1 MRGLRLGL
9 WSLLVLL
16 LMWLPLASSAGPGSG
31 VLRAVKPVSNAGA
44 AHAMDPL
51 SKANRLPAS
60 LERTVRAFKQEVGAR
75 GFEVARGYWTLWGA
89 EDCRYAI
96 QSVGI
101 CYGNNPTAP
110 YVIAVVPPWSDE
122 YVEQRFQHVL
132 MQPRRN
138 MVANY
143 RLGEREALV
152 VMAQMPPSARY
163 FGVHTNVFSR
173 KIEFNPEDP
182 VYEELASIDPDF
194 PALRGL
200 LFVESPDPE
209 RMLMVASIGD
219 SINNVVMQEQS
230 GDSPWSEQRFFIVT
244 ADHDLAEELTEAL
257 VEGGVDA
264 DHVLVEPVARDL
276 VHLGYGAEADDLITY
291 MRYALP
297 DDPAA
302 GAAWRARLPV
312 TVLRV
317 RDKAK
322 SEALDPFAI
331 PEYVSKEG
339 NYNQDEWALLGKLA
353 ALEIKVRQYWEQDST
368 EAPTKIFLSAYKD
381 LDLVGQHC
389 LGYGSPLGDDRGPMN
404 CLGDNQDTDY
414 QLGQSM
420 NLDDGQ
426 VIAVLGTLATETD
439 NATYVS
445 LSVNRYPVLVGVAN
459 LDDTDLK
466 GSAARFQDTAGGID
480 VLGDDAH
487 KFYVYYIARDC
498 TGLEDC
504 LEISR
509 RQVARGET
517 IKLMQR
523 NYVKPGSSVGPD
535 PRRMLN
541 PIAVV
546 LNGNERP

>member
-1 MRGLRLGL
+1 MNN
-9 WSLLVLL
+9 WSLVRRSMLGVLL
-16 LMWLPLASSAGPGSG
+16 MSWALANAAGAGSAPIRATGPGSA
-31 VLRAVKPVSNAGA
+31 VAATRAV
-44 AHAMDPL
+44 DPM
-51 SKANRLPAS
+51 SKVNPLPAP
-60 LERTVRAFKQEVGAR
+60 LERTVQAFRAEVGSR

-89 EDCRYAI
+89 EQCKYAI
-96 QSVGI
+96 QTVGL

-110 YVIAVVPPWSDE
+110 YVVAIVPQWFDE
-122 YVEQRFQHVL
+122 YFDQRFQHAL

-138 MVANY
+138 MIGTY

-163 FGVHTNVFSR
+163 FGVHTNVYSR
-173 KIEFNPEDP
+173 KDELNEDDP
-182 VYEELASIDPDF
+182 IYSRLYDIDPDF
-194 PALRGL
+194 PALRGV
-200 LFVESPDPE
+200 LFVTTPDPE

-219 SINNVVMQEQS
+219 SLNNVVIQNKGSE
-230 GDSPWSEQRFFIVT
+230 SPWSQQRFFIIT
-244 ADHDLAEELTEAL
+244 ADRDLAEDMTDAL
-257 VEGGVDA
+257 EQAGVDP

-276 VHLGYGAEADDLITY
+276 VRLGYGAEADDFITY

-297 DDPAA
+297 DEPAE
-302 GAAWRARLPV
+302 GDAWRARLPA

-317 RDKAK
+317 RDTEGSQAV
-322 SEALDPFAI
+322 EAFDI
-331 PEYVSKEG
+331 PEYVSKEN
-339 NYNQDEWALLGKLA
+339 NYSEDERLLFGKLA
-353 ALEIKVRQYWEQDST
+353 ALEAQIRNYWQQDPT
-368 EAPTKIFLSAYKD
+368 EAPTKIFLSAYEQ

-389 LGYGSPLGDDRGPMN
+389 LGYGSPLGDDRGPMD

-420 NLDDGQ
+420 NLDEGQ

-445 LSVNRYPVLVGVAN
+445 LSVNRFPALVGVAN
-459 LDDTDLK
+459 LDDTDLV
-466 GSAARFQDTAGGID
+466 GSAARFQAAAGVN

-498 TGLEDC
+498 SGLQDC
-504 LEISR
+504 LELSR
-509 RQVARGET
+509 RQVSRGET

-523 NYVKPGSSVGPD
+523 NYVKPGSTVGPD
-535 PRRMLN
+535 PARMLN
-541 PIAVV
+541 PIAIV

>member
-1 MRGLRLGL
+1 M
-9 WSLLVLL
+9 
-16 LMWLPLASSAGPGSG
+16 
-31 VLRAVKPVSNAGA
+31 
-44 AHAMDPL
+44 
-51 SKANRLPAS
+51 SKVNPLPAP
-60 LERTVRAFKQEVGAR
+60 LEHTVQAFRAEVGSR

-89 EDCRYAI
+89 EECKYAI
-96 QSVGI
+96 QTVGL

-110 YVIAVVPPWSDE
+110 YVIGIVPQWSDE
-122 YVEQRFQHVL
+122 YFDQRFQHAL

-138 MVANY
+138 MIGTY

-163 FGVHTNVFSR
+163 FGVHTNVYSR
-173 KIEFNPEDP
+173 KDELNENDP
-182 VYEELASIDPDF
+182 IYSDLYDIDPDF
-194 PALRGL
+194 PALRGV
-200 LFVESPDPE
+200 LFVTTPDPE

-219 SINNVVMQEQS
+219 SLNNVVIQNKNGE
-230 GDSPWSEQRFFIVT
+230 SPWSQQRFFIIT
-244 ADHDLAEELTEAL
+244 ADRDLAEEMTDAL
-257 VEGGVDA
+257 EQAGVDP

-276 VHLGYGAEADDLITY
+276 VTLGYGAEADDLITY

-302 GAAWRARLPV
+302 GDAWRATLPA

-317 RDKAK
+317 RDKDS
-322 SEALDPFAI
+322 SEAVDAFDI
-331 PEYVSKEG
+331 PEYVSKEN
-339 NYNQDEWALLGKLA
+339 NYSQDERLLVGRLA
-353 ALEIKVRQYWEQDST
+353 ALEAQVRDYWGQDST
-368 EAPTKIFLSAYKD
+368 EAPTKIFLSAYKQ

-389 LGYGSPLGDDRGPMN
+389 LGYGSPLGDDRGPMD

-420 NLDDGQ
+420 TLDNGE

-445 LSVNRYPVLVGVAN
+445 LSVNRYPALVGVAN
-459 LDDTDLK
+459 LDDTDLV
-466 GSAARFQDTAGGID
+466 GSAARFQAAAGVD

-498 TGLEDC
+498 SGLQDC
-504 LEISR
+504 LELSR
-509 RQVARGET
+509 GMVPRGET

-523 NYVKPGSSVGPD
+523 NYVKPGSTVGPD
-535 PRRMLN
+535 PERMLN
-541 PIAVV
+541 PIAIV